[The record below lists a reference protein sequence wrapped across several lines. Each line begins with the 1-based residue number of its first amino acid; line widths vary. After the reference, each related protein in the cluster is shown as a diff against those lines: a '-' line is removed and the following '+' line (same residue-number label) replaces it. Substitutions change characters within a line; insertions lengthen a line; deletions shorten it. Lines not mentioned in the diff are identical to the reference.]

1 MVAEFFLQSTQPG
14 VLIGEASAARD
25 IDDKTGLVGKVLK
38 ANFFALRVG
47 HGELVKLSHR
57 CSLVCDSTTIAQY
70 LDA

>member
-1 MVAEFFLQSTQPG
+1 MFAEFFLQSTQPG
-14 VLIGEASAARD
+14 VLIGKASAAGD
-25 IDDKTGLVGKVLK
+25 VDDKTGLSCKVLK
-38 ANFFALRVG
+38 GNFLAVRIG